1 MAKWGVVHKPRDL
14 PMTTTVCTN
23 CGQWLDHE
31 EAIEGAELRDCYPK
45 GGEEWWDNPFIPQP
59 PKEEIEWICFC
70 PHCNV
75 NLSDRRPRKVVII
88 YADTFYPT
96 YPTIG
101 DLIEK
106 IEHLEKEIRIHT
118 VYLNKHRERR
128 ASAGLLSSEGIKH
141 EIQAEQ
147 LQEEISTLRRNLD
160 MIQKEL
166 QNKLKSPPTNFCRN
180 KP

>member
-1 MAKWGVVHKPRDL
+1 MAKWVVTQRPRNL
-14 PMTTTVCTN
+14 PMTTTVCAN

-31 EAIEGAELRDCYPK
+31 EAIEGAMLPDCYPK
-45 GGEEWWDNPFIPQP
+45 GDEEWWVNPFIPQP
-59 PKEEIEWICFC
+59 SKEEIEWICFC
-70 PHCNV
+70 PHCKV
-75 NLSDRRPRKVVII
+75 NLSDKRPRKVVIML
-88 YADTFYPT
+88 ADTFYPT

-101 DLIEK
+101 DLIEE

-128 ASAGLLSSEGIKH
+128 ASAGLLSGEGIKH

-147 LQEEISTLRRNLD
+147 LQEEISTLKHKLG

-166 QNKLKSPPTNFCRN
+166 KNKLGSL
-180 KP
+180 